1 MKLTCEQATK
11 KEEEQEEMTTTTPTR
26 NQNKTKNCID
36 RIAMMTTTADV
47 KGTKEEKQIPH
58 ERYDYFI
65 QIVCVCD
72 CISISVFGVLELN
85 ISIIMAGI
93 MALSNSND

>member
-65 QIVCVCD
+65 QIVCVC
-72 CISISVFGVLELN
+72 V
-85 ISIIMAGI
+85 
-93 MALSNSND
+93 